1 MDHED
6 NVIIHST
13 LEDGEDFFITDRYKK
28 KYHFK
33 ISVFDVPSGVVAEAM
48 QVVSGN
54 GQEPY
59 LFHMLFDFDVDQEY
73 AELKL
78 KQKIKKGIDKRYL
91 QVRNKELSINKSETL
106 VGRLE
111 WNDNMNDTEFDSML
125 VVDGKRITI
134 EKLVKLLEPYGGFNI
149 KITIHDLCDE
159 IPE

>member
-6 NVIIHST
+6 DVIIHST

-59 LFHMLFDFDVDQEY
+59 LFHMLFEFDVDQEF

-91 QVRNKELSINKSETL
+91 KKTDDDWSIKDMSTL
-106 VGRLE
+106 VGRFE
-111 WNDNMNDTEFDSML
+111 WTDNLNDTGFDKVL
-125 VVDGKRITI
+125 IVDGKRITMERLI
-134 EKLVKLLEPYGGFNI
+134 RMLEPYFGFNI
-149 KITIHDLCDE
+149 KISIHDLCDE
-159 IPE
+159 VPD